1 MAKYEKTLE
10 TSLSV
15 SADATNDATSALIKW
30 VAIDTS
36 VKEINYT
43 GGQKSDIEV
52 TTLGSREQE
61 MINGLAAPAEIT
73 LSGHWTAEEEGQDI
87 LRVAYDT
94 DRAHAF
100 RVRFPSGAGYVFLAE
115 VRQESWQ
122 AAANGI
128 VSASFTL
135 RMRGRPTPLTKKQQQ
150 SDTQKGE

>member
-1 MAKYEKTLE
+1 MAKFERTLE

-15 SADATNDATSALIKW
+15 SADAATDATSTLIKW
-30 VAIDTS
+30 VQIDTS

-87 LRVAYDT
+87 LRLAYNT
-94 DRAHAF
+94 DQAYAF
-100 RVRFPSGAGYVFLAE
+100 RVQFPSGHGYTFLAE

-128 VSASFTL
+128 VNATFTL
-135 RMRGRPTPLTKKQQQ
+135 RMKGRPVPLAKKPK
-150 SDTQKGE
+150 TEIQKG

>member
-15 SADATNDATSALIKW
+15 SSEASNDASSTQITW
-30 VAIDTS
+30 VPIDTS

-87 LRVAYDT
+87 LRLAYNT
-94 DRAHAF
+94 DQAHAF
-100 RVRFPSGAGYVFLAE
+100 RVEFPSGNGYTFLAE
-115 VRQESWQ
+115 VRQESWS

-135 RMRGRPTPLTKKQQQ
+135 RMRGRPSPLIKKQKPV
-150 SDTQKGE
+150 TQKG

>member
-1 MAKYEKTLE
+1 MAKYEKTLA

-15 SADATNDATSALIKW
+15 SAEAANDATSTLIKW

-73 LSGHWTAEEEGQDI
+73 LSGHWTADEKGQDI
-87 LRVAYDT
+87 LRLAYST
-94 DRAHAF
+94 DQAYAF
-100 RVRFPSGAGYVFLAE
+100 RVQFPSGAGYVFLAE

-135 RMRGRPTPLTKKQQQ
+135 RMKGRPTPLAKKPQTN
-150 SDTQKGE
+150 TQEGQ

>member
-1 MAKYEKTLE
+1 MPKYEKTLG

-15 SADATNDATSALIKW
+15 SAESTTDDTSSAIKW
-30 VAIDTS
+30 IAIDTS

-73 LSGHWTAEEEGQDI
+73 ISGHWTAEEEGQDI
-87 LRVAYDT
+87 LRLAYST
-94 DRAHAF
+94 DNAYAF
-100 RVRFPSGAGYVFLAE
+100 RIQFPSGNGYTFVAE
-115 VRQESWQ
+115 VRQESWS

-135 RMRGRPTPLTKKQQQ
+135 RMKGRPTPLAKKTT
-150 SDTQKGE
+150 SLQKGQ